1 MIFSVTDPS
10 VAAAPP
16 RRSQLTMAR
25 RLKLC
30 HTSDWHLGH
39 TLHGCS
45 REHEHRRFLAFL
57 LDTLVDQQ
65 ADALVVAGDVFDT
78 ANPPASAQAM
88 YYAFLAEARRRLP
101 GLDVLIIAGNHDSA
115 PRLSAPDPVLRAL
128 GVRVVGAVPRV
139 GRGGSAPVDAEAMVV
154 PLHDRRGEVAAWV
167 AAVPFLRT
175 SDLPSGQADEA
186 DPIVAGVDPI
196 VAGVRR
202 VYDAVLDAARAR
214 RKPDQALLATGH
226 FSMVDAHPSALSERV
241 ILGGDQHAIPA
252 DLFGEDVAYVALGHL
267 HLAQAVGGRP
277 HVRYSGSPIPLS
289 MPEETYPH
297 QVRLVDFEGA
307 RLVAQAEVR
316 VPRAVEVLRVPKEP
330 AALEE
335 VIAALERLELPS
347 AELRK
352 EEWPFLEVRVRLSEP
367 VPDLRARIEAALA
380 GRPARLVKIAVEQA
394 GAPSVPLAEA
404 LPRRELGDLSVEE
417 VFRRAY
423 ARRFPESEPSAALL
437 GAFHEVAEA
446 ARRQLEEGEA

>member
-1 MIFSVTDPS
+1 MIFFVGSRQS
-10 VAAAPP
+10 E
-16 RRSQLTMAR
+16 RRARVDRSQPQLTMAR

-57 LDTLVDQQ
+57 LDTLADQQ
-65 ADALVVAGDVFDT
+65 VDALVVAGDVFDT

-88 YYAFLAEARRRLP
+88 YYGFLAEARRRLP
-101 GLDVLIIAGNHDSA
+101 GLDVLVIAGNHDSA

-128 GVRVVGAVPRV
+128 GVRVVGTVPRV

-154 PLHDRRGEVAAWV
+154 PLHDRGGEVAAWV
-167 AAVPFLRT
+167 AAVPYLRT
-175 SDLPSGQADEA
+175 SDLPSGEAGEA
-186 DPIVAGVDPI
+186 DPIVR
-196 VAGVRR
+196 GVRR

-226 FSMVDAHPSALSERV
+226 FSMVDARPSALSERV
-241 ILGGDQHAIPA
+241 ILGGEQHALPV
-252 DLFGEDVAYVALGHL
+252 DLFGDDVAYVALGHL
-267 HLAQAVGGRP
+267 HLAQEVGGHP

-297 QVRLVDFEGA
+297 QVRIADFEGA

-330 AALEE
+330 AELDV

-347 AELRK
+347 ELAK

-380 GRPARLVKIAVEQA
+380 GRPVRLVKIAVEHA
-394 GAPSVPLAEA
+394 DAPSAALAESM
-404 LPRRELGDLSVEE
+404 PRRELGDLHVEE

-423 ARRFPESEPSAALL
+423 ARRFPEGEPSAALL
-437 GAFHEVAEA
+437 EAFHEVVDA
-446 ARRQLEEGEA
+446 ARRQLEEGDA